1 MSRVLNTRRIVSCAF
16 ICIFCVNCPLIVS
29 DWLSPGYYFPHASN
43 DQSENFMDCGNATSS
58 VSNLRNFSAWI
69 VNLFLQEIEPRNG
82 RSLFPR
88 LQFDWRLGFYST
100 TFIHG
105 VVWSFFFQRL
115 SKSRQGM
122 PATKKPTVGAQF
134 KVSTVYLVDQNQNR
148 SLLVHSLAGDFII
161 SFKTVVDESAG
172 YQKNYWI
179 T

>member
-1 MSRVLNTRRIVSCAF
+1 
-16 ICIFCVNCPLIVS
+16 
-29 DWLSPGYYFPHASN
+29 
-43 DQSENFMDCGNATSS
+43 
-58 VSNLRNFSAWI
+58 
-69 VNLFLQEIEPRNG
+69 
-82 RSLFPR
+82 
-88 LQFDWRLGFYST
+88 
-100 TFIHG
+100 
-105 VVWSFFFQRL
+105 
-115 SKSRQGM
+115 M